1 MRERATSRST
11 AAPRR
16 ARWLLSRA
24 SSLALALA
32 VGAVSAGGARA
43 ADDATPDQ
51 ALEVP
56 SPGVAGSWEA
66 GLRASYQRLDGLVV
80 NSQVSLGTF
89 LGYYVHPNV
98 EPFVGVSLDFQ
109 DARVSG
115 ASATAINVSAGAGA
129 RASFELAERV
139 RPYLAFSP
147 GLLLRT
153 TEIDGY
159 DAEDRLDFVV
169 SVQAGLQ
176 VVLVPRVALDVGFA
190 YDRIFSDDGEDLFTV
205 PLALSFFF

>member
-1 MRERATSRST
+1 MRERATPRST

-16 ARWLLSRA
+16 ARWLVA
-24 SSLALALA
+24 LALALA
-32 VGAVSAGGARA
+32 LGAASAGASRA
-43 ADDATPDQ
+43 ADDADPDR
-51 ALEVP
+51 ALGVP

-66 GLRASYQRLDGLVV
+66 GLRASYQRLDGAVV

-89 LGYYVHPNV
+89 LGHYVHPNV
-98 EPFVGVSLDFQ
+98 EPFVGVSLDLQ
-109 DARVSG
+109 DARVDG
-115 ASATAINVSAGAGA
+115 GGSATAVNVSAGAGA
-129 RASFELAERV
+129 RVSVELAERV
-139 RPYLAFSP
+139 RPYLALSP

-159 DAEDRLDFVV
+159 DAEDQLDFVV